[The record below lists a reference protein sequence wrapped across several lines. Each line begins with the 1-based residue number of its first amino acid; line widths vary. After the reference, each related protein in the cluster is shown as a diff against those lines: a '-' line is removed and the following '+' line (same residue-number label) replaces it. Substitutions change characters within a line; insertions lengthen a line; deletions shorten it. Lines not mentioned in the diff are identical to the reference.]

1 MQVTGNVGKDAVLKT
16 IGNDGKQV
24 LEFSIA
30 EWSGKKDTNG
40 NAITTWIN
48 CKQWYNTGQ
57 QVSDYMHPRKG
68 DLITVM
74 GDPEIRTYTTN
85 DGEARAIL
93 DVTVRYLKVLSKSK
107 NPDSGSPAPQ
117 STYVSDSRPEVAG
130 FHNQNPGGTLS
141 GKHPLLEDEDIPF

>member
-1 MQVTGNVGKDAVLKT
+1 MQVTGNVGKDAVLKS

-48 CKQWYNTGQ
+48 CKQWYNSGQ

-68 DLITVM
+68 DLITVL

-85 DGEARAIL
+85 DGETRAIL

-107 NPDSGSPAPQ
+107 NSDSGSAAPQ
-117 STYVSDSRPEVAG
+117 SNYASDSRPEVAA
-130 FHNQNPGGTLS
+130 FHNPGGTLN
-141 GKHPLLEDEDIPF
+141 GVPPVRADDFDDIPF